1 MALYELAE
9 NCDYDRLIF
18 YDQIVVGIQVV
29 GIQVVGIQVVGI
41 QDNTFSEQLQLTKI
55 YIVSNLEKFI

>member
-29 GIQVVGIQVVGI
+29 GIQVVGIQVVGHSR
-41 QDNTFSEQLQLTKI
+41 QHF
-55 YIVSNLEKFI
+55 